1 MGLGESHS
9 ARVIKGNAAQLNYSE
24 RDGLCN
30 VSVVNLMLYFHTDI
44 TLCTH
49 ACITNLSR
57 RMCRALSEVF
67 VYCFN
72 LVAVG

>member
-9 ARVIKGNAAQLNYSE
+9 ATVIKGNAAQLNYSE

-30 VSVVNLMLYFHTDI
+30 GSVVNLMLYFHTDI
-44 TLCTH
+44 TLCTPASLICH
-49 ACITNLSR
+49 VGCVGPCQR
-57 RMCRALSEVF
+57 CF
-67 VYCFN
+67 VYRFN